1 PYAHPVIALVLF
13 VVLLISLLLLHY
25 PPALREETRPRPIA
39 DSGGNSKRR
48 SSMSATEVRSFTIP
62 VQPAP
67 VAAPS
72 GDTLL
77 WTAAQRDGEGA
88 LIPTVFASPS
98 GSLVLAGQ

>member
-1 PYAHPVIALVLF
+1 MTLSRAPSSGLRTSETQTGISNRQ
-13 VVLLISLLLLHY
+13 LLRH
-25 PPALREETRPRPIA
+25 PPALREETRRRPIA

-77 WTAAQRDGEGA
+77 WTAAQRDGERSEERRVGKA
-88 LIPTVFASPS
+88 
-98 GSLVLAGQ
+98 